1 LKILYIDASLPFRWG
16 PHPPVG
22 IPRVETAL
30 IRQALRWKASP
41 IGFFI
46 VDKWGQGRRL
56 DEAELRYLRQLVDGD
71 LPQPIGGEGS
81 SYLARL
87 WKVLSIIRAAPLAC
101 GREFDRVAAIFVSG
115 CEKRG
120 GVKFQLSKTAIRL
133 FKIVKSAL
141 RPRRLDAGD
150 PLKDENAICF
160 LSSAS
165 VHEFAARKLTGKA
178 KAGIFTLMHDL
189 IPIDFPQFVGPH
201 HARGF
206 VRNTAW
212 QLENAHLLICV
223 SKYTADRV
231 KCHAKA
237 SGFRRVPQVAVASPG
252 AFLREGVTDRGMS
265 TERQKRDRKFVLYCS
280 TIEIRK
286 NHILLLKVWHRL
298 LPLLRDQLPR
308 LVLCGRWGWMYE
320 ELTAFM
326 AEHPELAELV
336 QFRSNLSD
344 RELAEL
350 YRDAEFSVYPSAV
363 EGWGLGAA
371 ECLDFG
377 LPVLIS
383 DAPSLAEATQGLM
396 PTIPASDVEA
406 WCAAVTKACTDPV
419 WLAELRHTIATRYRP
434 IRERAFFATI
444 VGHAA
449 AIDAVAEAE
458 HLTEADPVAEVDPV
472 AGIDHGAGMASDDL
486 APRIFGPHPVVA
498 GQARAPSAL
507 AADQPVLRRA

>member
-1 LKILYIDASLPFRWG
+1 MKKLYIDASLPFRWG

-46 VDKWGQGRRL
+46 VDAHGRGQML
-56 DEAELRYLRQLVDGD
+56 DDAELRYLRQLVDD
-71 LPQPIGGEGS
+71 ELEQPVGGEGS

-87 WKVLSIIRAAPLAC
+87 WKVLSIMRAAPFAP
-101 GREFDRVAAIFVSG
+101 GREFDRVAAIFLSG
-115 CEKRG
+115 SEKRRG
-120 GVKFQLSKTAIRL
+120 LKFQLSKTAIRL
-133 FKIVKSAL
+133 FKIMKSAL
-141 RPRRLDAGD
+141 CPCRLDTKD
-150 PLKDENAICF
+150 PLKEENAMCF

-165 VHEFAARKLTGKA
+165 VHELAAIKRPNKA
-178 KAGIFTLMHDL
+178 RSGIFTLMHDL

-212 QLENAHLLICV
+212 QLENSRLLICV
-223 SKYTADRV
+223 SKYTAERV
-231 KCHAKA
+231 RCHASA
-237 SGFRRVPQVAVASPG
+237 SSFRRIPLVAVASPG
-252 AFLREGVTDRGMS
+252 AFLREGVADREMS
-265 TERQKRDRKFVLYCS
+265 FERQNQGRKFVLYCS

-298 LPLLRDQLPR
+298 LPLLGERLPT

-320 ELTAFM
+320 ELVAFM
-326 AEHPELAELV
+326 AQHPELGEHV

-344 RELAEL
+344 RQLAEL

-383 DAPSLAEATQGLM
+383 DAPSLTEATQGLM
-396 PTIPASDVEA
+396 PTIPARDVEA
-406 WCAAVTKACTDPV
+406 WCAAVAKACTDPA
-419 WLAELRHTIATRYRP
+419 WLGELRATIALRYRP
-434 IRERAFFATI
+434 IREREFFATI
-444 VGHAA
+444 VDHVTALGSSRAWVPT
-449 AIDAVAEAE
+449 VA
-458 HLTEADPVAEVDPV
+458 
-472 AGIDHGAGMASDDL
+472 
-486 APRIFGPHPVVA
+486 
-498 GQARAPSAL
+498 QARPQL
-507 AADQPVLRRA
+507 EQING

>member
-1 LKILYIDASLPFRWG
+1 MKTLYIDASLPFRWG

-30 IRQALRWKASP
+30 IRQALRWKGSP
-41 IGFFI
+41 VGFFI
-46 VDKWGQGRRL
+46 VDAWGHGQRL
-56 DEAELRYLRQLVDGD
+56 DETELRYLRRLVDGD

-87 WKVLSIIRAAPLAC
+87 WKVLSIMREAPFTC
-101 GREFDRVAAIFVSG
+101 GREFDRVAAIFLSG
-115 CEKRG
+115 SERRRG
-120 GVKFQLSKTAIRL
+120 IKFQLSKTAIRL

-141 RPRRLDAGD
+141 RPSRLDTGD

-165 VHEFAARKLTGKA
+165 VHELAAKKLTGKA
-178 KAGIFTLMHDL
+178 KSGIFTLMHDL

-212 QLENAHLLICV
+212 QLDNAQLLVCV

-231 KCHAKA
+231 KCHAKT
-237 SGFRRVPQVAVASPG
+237 SGVGRVPQVAVASPG
-252 AFLREGVTDRGMS
+252 AFLREGVTDREMS
-265 TERQKRDRKFVLYCS
+265 VERQNRDRKFVLYCS

-298 LPLLRDQLPR
+298 LPLLGERLPT

-326 AEHPELAELV
+326 AQHPELAEHV

-383 DAPSLAEATQGLM
+383 DAPSLTEATQGLM
-396 PTIPASDVEA
+396 PTIPARDVEA
-406 WCAAVTKACTDPV
+406 WCAAVAKACTDPV
-419 WLAELRHTIATRYRP
+419 WLAELRHMIASRYRP
-434 IRERAFFATI
+434 IREREFFATI
-444 VGHAA
+444 VDHVA
-449 AIDAVAEAE
+449 AIDRVVEADPIA
-458 HLTEADPVAEVDPV
+458 EADPVA
-472 AGIDHGAGMASDDL
+472 GISSDDL
-486 APRIFGPHPVVA
+486 APRIYGPNPVLA
-498 GQARAPSAL
+498 GPARQPSAL
-507 AADQPVLRRA
+507 AADQPVFRGA

>member
-1 LKILYIDASLPFRWG
+1 MKTLYIDATLPFRWG

-41 IGFFI
+41 VGFFV
-46 VDKWGQGRRL
+46 VDAQGRGQAL
-56 DEAELRYLRQLVDGD
+56 NDAELRYLRRLVDGE
-71 LPQPIGGEGS
+71 LPQPVEGEEG

-87 WKVLSIIRAAPLAC
+87 WKVLSIMRAAPFAF

-115 CEKRG
+115 SQKRRG
-120 GVKFQLSKTAIRL
+120 IKFQASKTAIRL
-133 FKIVKSAL
+133 FKLAKLYA
-141 RPRRLDAGD
+141 RPRRPRTKDSTKD
-150 PLKDENAICF
+150 PLKDASALCF

-165 VHEFAARKLTGKA
+165 IHEIASRKIAGKIDC
-178 KAGIFTLMHDL
+178 GVFTLMHDL

-212 QLENAHLLICV
+212 QLENSHLLVCV

-231 KCHAKA
+231 RCHATA
-237 SGFRRVPQVAVASPG
+237 SNPGRVPEIAVASPG
-252 AFLREGVTDRGMS
+252 AFLKDGIAGRDVSAARHT
-265 TERQKRDRKFVLYCS
+265 KDRKFVLYCS

-298 LPLLRDQLPR
+298 MPLLGKRLPT
-308 LVLCGRWGWMYE
+308 LVFCGRWGWMYE
-320 ELTAFM
+320 ELVAFM
-326 AEHPELAELV
+326 EEHPELRDRV
-336 QFRSNLSD
+336 QFRSNVTD

-350 YRDAEFSVYPSAV
+350 YRGAEFSVYPSAV

-396 PTIPASDVEA
+396 PSIPARDVEA
-406 WCAAVTKACTDPV
+406 WCAAVAKACTDPA
-419 WLAELRHTIATRYRP
+419 WLDELRATIASRYRP
-434 IRERAFFATI
+434 IRERDFFATI
-444 VGHAA
+444 VDHVSALGPSDFGNRTGRPKTSQSEAGA
-449 AIDAVAEAE
+449 RPGEITAEQPAFRQ
-458 HLTEADPVAEVDPV
+458 AEV
-472 AGIDHGAGMASDDL
+472 
-486 APRIFGPHPVVA
+486 
-498 GQARAPSAL
+498 
-507 AADQPVLRRA
+507 

>member
-1 LKILYIDASLPFRWG
+1 LKKLYIDASLPFRWG

-30 IRQALRWKASP
+30 IRQALRWKSSP
-41 IGFFI
+41 VGFFI
-46 VDKWGQGRRL
+46 VDAWGQGQRL
-56 DEAELRYLRQLVDGD
+56 DETELRYLRRLVDGD
-71 LPQPIGGEGS
+71 LPQPVSGEGS

-87 WKVLSIIRAAPLAC
+87 WKVLSIMREAPFAC
-101 GREFDRVAAIFVSG
+101 GREFDRVAAIFLSG
-115 CEKRG
+115 SEKRRG
-120 GVKFQLSKTAIRL
+120 IKFQLSKTAIRL

-141 RPRRLDAGD
+141 RPSRLDTGD

-165 VHEFAARKLTGKA
+165 VHEFAAKKLTGKA
-178 KAGIFTLMHDL
+178 KSGIFTLMHDL

-212 QLENAHLLICV
+212 QLENAQLLVCV

-237 SGFRRVPQVAVASPG
+237 SGLRRIPQVAVASPG
-252 AFLREGVTDRGMS
+252 AFLRESVTDREMS
-265 TERQKRDRKFVLYCS
+265 VAKQNRNRKFVLYCS

-298 LPLLRDQLPR
+298 LPLLGDRLPT

-326 AEHPELAELV
+326 AEHPELAEHV

-383 DAPSLAEATQGLM
+383 DAPSLTEATQGLM
-396 PTIPASDVEA
+396 PTIPAHDVEA

-444 VGHAA
+444 VDHVAEVDHAA
-449 AIDAVAEAE
+449 E
-458 HLTEADPVAEVDPV
+458 LDPVAET
-472 AGIDHGAGMASDDL
+472 ASDDPT
-486 APRIFGPHPVVA
+486 PRIYGPHPVLA
-498 GQARAPSAL
+498 GPARQAGAL
-507 AADQPVLRRA
+507 VADQPVFRRA

>member
-1 LKILYIDASLPFRWG
+1 MKKLYIDASLPFRWG

-30 IRQALRWKASP
+30 IRQALRWKGSP
-41 IGFFI
+41 VGFFI
-46 VDKWGQGRRL
+46 VDAWGQGQRL
-56 DEAELRYLRQLVDGD
+56 DETELRYLKRLVDGD
-71 LPQPIGGEGS
+71 LPQPIGGEGN

-87 WKVLSIIRAAPLAC
+87 WKVLAIMREAPFAC
-101 GREFDRVAAIFVSG
+101 GREFDRVAAIFLSG
-115 CEKRG
+115 SEKRRG
-120 GVKFQLSKTAIRL
+120 LRFQLSKTAIRL

-141 RPRRLDAGD
+141 RPSRLDTGD

-165 VHEFAARKLTGKA
+165 VHELAAKKLTGKA
-178 KAGIFTLMHDL
+178 KSGIFTLMHDL

-206 VRNTAW
+206 ARNTAW
-212 QLENAHLLICV
+212 QLENAQLLVCV

-231 KCHAKA
+231 RCHAKA
-237 SGFRRVPQVAVASPG
+237 SGLRRIPQVAVASPG
-252 AFLREGVTDRGMS
+252 AFLRESVTDREMS
-265 TERQKRDRKFVLYCS
+265 VERQNQKRKFVLYCS

-298 LPLLRDQLPR
+298 LPLLGERLPT

-326 AEHPELAELV
+326 AQHPELAEHV
-336 QFRSNLSD
+336 EFRSNLGD

-383 DAPSLAEATQGLM
+383 DAPSLTEATQGLM
-396 PTIPASDVEA
+396 PTIPARDVEG
-406 WCAAVTKACTDPV
+406 WCAAVAKACTDPV
-419 WLAELRHTIATRYRP
+419 WLAELRHIIATRYRP

-444 VGHAA
+444 VDHVAAIDHAAEADHAA
-449 AIDAVAEAE
+449 A
-458 HLTEADPVAEVDPV
+458 VDPV
-472 AGIDHGAGMASDDL
+472 AGIASDDL
-486 APRIFGPHPVVA
+486 APRIYGPNRVVA
-498 GQARAPSAL
+498 GQARGPGPL
-507 AADQPVLRRA
+507 AAEQPVFRRA

>member
-1 LKILYIDASLPFRWG
+1 LKTLYFDATLPLRWG

-30 IRQALRWKASP
+30 IRQALRWKGSP
-41 IGFFI
+41 VGFFM
-46 VDKWGQGRRL
+46 VDKWGQGHTL
-56 DEAELRYLRQLVDGD
+56 DEAELAYLRRLVEGE
-71 LPQPIGGEGS
+71 LAQPIGGEAS
-81 SYLARL
+81 SYASRL
-87 WKVLSIIRAAPLAC
+87 WKVLSMVRAAPIAC
-101 GREFDRVAAIFVSG
+101 GREFDRVAAIYLSG
-115 CEKRG
+115 SEKRRG
-120 GVKFQLSKTAIRL
+120 IRFQLSKTAIRL
-133 FKIVKSAL
+133 FKAVKSAM
-141 RPRRLDAGD
+141 RPSRLDTGD

-160 LSSAS
+160 LSSTS
-165 VHEFAARKLTGKA
+165 VHELASGRLAARKA
-178 KAGIFTLMHDL
+178 KCGIFTLMHDL
-189 IPIDFPQFVGPH
+189 IPIDYPQFIGPH

-212 QLENAHLLICV
+212 QLENAGLLLCV

-231 KCHAKA
+231 RCHAKA
-237 SGFRRVPQVAVASPG
+237 TSPARILQVAVASPG
-252 AFLREGVTDRGMS
+252 AFLKEGVADRGICL
-265 TERQKRDRKFVLYCS
+265 EKQRRDRKFVLYCS

-298 LPLLRDQLPR
+298 LPLLGERLPR

-326 AEHPELAELV
+326 AQHPELGEHV
-336 QFRSNLSD
+336 QFRSGIGD

-396 PTIPASDVEA
+396 PTIPARDVEA
-406 WCAAVTKACTDPV
+406 WCAAVAKACTDPA
-419 WLAELRHTIATRYRP
+419 WLAELRHTIASRYRP
-434 IRERAFFATI
+434 IKEREFFATI
-444 VGHAA
+444 VKHAA
-449 AIDAVAEAE
+449 ALGLGPVREAMAVEPTPERA
-458 HLTEADPVAEVDPV
+458 
-472 AGIDHGAGMASDDL
+472 HG
-486 APRIFGPHPVVA
+486 
-498 GQARAPSAL
+498 
-507 AADQPVLRRA
+507 

>member
-1 LKILYIDASLPFRWG
+1 MKTLYIDASLPFRWG

-41 IGFFI
+41 VGFFI
-46 VDKWGQGRRL
+46 VDSWGQGQRL
-56 DEAELRYLRQLVDGD
+56 DEAELRYLRRLVDGD
-71 LPQPIGGEGS
+71 LPQPIGGEGN

-87 WKVLSIIRAAPLAC
+87 WKVLSIMRAAPFAS
-101 GREFDRVAAIFVSG
+101 GREFDRVAASFVSG
-115 CEKRG
+115 CEKRH

-141 RPRRLDAGD
+141 RPSRLDTGD
-150 PLKDENAICF
+150 PLKDENALCF

-165 VHEFAARKLTGKA
+165 VHELAARKPTGKA
-178 KAGIFTLMHDL
+178 RCGIFTLMHDL

-206 VRNTAW
+206 VRNTQW
-212 QLENAHLLICV
+212 QLENAHLLVCV

-231 KCHAKA
+231 KCHAKTA
-237 SGFRRVPQVAVASPG
+237 GLRLLPQVAVASPG
-252 AFLREGVTDRGMS
+252 AFLREGVADRGMS
-265 TERQKRDRKFVLYCS
+265 TQRHKRERKFVLYCS

-298 LPLLRDQLPR
+298 LPLLGDRLPA

-326 AEHPELAELV
+326 AQHPELAEHV

-350 YRDAEFSVYPSAV
+350 YRDAEFSLYPSAV

-383 DAPSLAEATQGLM
+383 DAPSLTEATQGLM
-396 PTIPASDVEA
+396 PTIPAHDVEA
-406 WCAAVTKACTDPV
+406 WCAAVTRACTDPV
-419 WLAELRHTIATRYRP
+419 WLVELRHTIATRYRP
-434 IRERAFFATI
+434 IREREFFATI
-444 VGHAA
+444 VGHVA
-449 AIDAVAEAE
+449 AI
-458 HLTEADPVAEVDPV
+458 DPVAEADPEADHVTGADRV
-472 AGIDHGAGMASDDL
+472 AAIASDDL
-486 APRIFGPHPVVA
+486 APRIYGPHPVAAA
-498 GQARAPSAL
+498 GAIAL
-507 AADQPVLRRA
+507 AADVYGRA